1 MYYLFCVRKSGTPLQ
16 GAQRAVTLRDFS
28 RTNPRW
34 TRLWCHRPHKQR
46 WGCGQNPPPHPSGG
60 LGWNR
65 QRRGAGGEP
74 RALPRPQRGRGAAVG
89 AGRAAR
95 RPGGSRQRLTSRRP
109 PRPPPRRGGSE
120 ALPPSLWSNRSVD
133 GAEAEAAGRAARRAR
148 QQGPAPTAS
157 PALRWGR
164 GPPGPAA

>member
-16 GAQRAVTLRDFS
+16 GAQRAVTLKSARRDCS
-28 RTNPRW
+28 RTNPHW
-34 TRLWCHRPHKQR
+34 TRVWCHRPHKQR

-120 ALPPSLWSNRSVD
+120 ALPPSLWSNRSGTGPRRRQRD
-133 GAEAEAAGRAARRAR
+133 GRPAGPGSRAPR
-148 QQGPAPTAS
+148 QR
-157 PALRWGR
+157 L
-164 GPPGPAA
+164 PPR